1 MKLIWLAVAI
11 IFAIGEAM
19 TPSLTLIWF
28 SIGAVVLI
36 FLSSF
41 IESILIQVV
50 VFAVISIALLVIATK
65 TIVKNDEKHEYNTN
79 LQAIIKK
86 TGVVKKDIIL
96 NKTGIV
102 VVENEEWTAI
112 SLNGEMI
119 EKEAIVEVVRIEG
132 VKLVVKKIK

>member
-1 MKLIWLAVAI
+1 MKLVWLIVAI
-11 IFAIGEAM
+11 TFAIGEAM

-36 FLSSF
+36 FLSGF

-50 VFAVISIALLVIATK
+50 IFAVISVALLVIATK
-65 TIVKNDEKHEYNTN
+65 KIVKNDETHEYNTN

-86 TGVVKKDIIL
+86 TGVVKEDIIL

-102 VVENEEWTAI
+102 VIENEEWTAI
-112 SLNGEMI
+112 TLNGEMI

-132 VKLVVKKIK
+132 VKLIVKKIK

>member
-36 FLSSF
+36 FLSGF

-50 VFAVISIALLVIATK
+50 LFAVISVVLLVIATNK
-65 TIVKNDEKHEYNTN
+65 IVKNDETHEYNTN

-86 TGVVKKDIIL
+86 TGVVKEDIIP
-96 NKTGIV
+96 NKTGVV

-112 SLNGEMI
+112 SLDGEKI
-119 EKEAIVEVVRIEG
+119 EKEVIVEVVRIEG
-132 VKLVVKKIK
+132 VKLIVKKIK

>member
-65 TIVKNDEKHEYNTN
+65 TIVKNDETHEYNTN